1 MAKSAVAIH
10 RFVALAISL
19 TIYIV
24 AWYFALNSSVEGVRL
39 ISVLAIIF
47 GSVGWALFLLMYI
60 NYALKHAE
68 NMTFSEFLNKVI

>member
-19 TIYIV
+19 IIYIV
-24 AWYFALNSSVEGVRL
+24 AWYFALNTNTEGVQL
-39 ISVLAIIF
+39 ISVLAIVF
-47 GSVGWALFLLMYI
+47 GSLGWALFLLMYI

>member
-1 MAKSAVAIH
+1 MAKPAVAIH

-19 TIYIV
+19 IIYIV
-24 AWYFALNSSVEGVRL
+24 AWYFALNSNAIGVQL
-39 ISVLAIIF
+39 ISVLVIVF
-47 GSVGWALFLLMYI
+47 GSLGWALFLFVYI

>member
-19 TIYIV
+19 IIYIV
-24 AWYFALNSSVEGVRL
+24 AWYFALNSSIEGVQF
-39 ISVLAIIF
+39 ISVLTIVL
-47 GSVGWALFLLMYI
+47 GSSGWALFLLMYI

-68 NMTFSEFLNKVI
+68 NMTFSEFLNRVF

>member
-24 AWYFALNSSVEGVRL
+24 AWYFALNSSIEGVQF
-39 ISVLAIIF
+39 ISVLTIVL
-47 GSVGWALFLLMYI
+47 GSSGWALFLLMYI

-68 NMTFSEFLNKVI
+68 NMTFSEFLNRVF